1 MVRLSLA
8 LLLLC
13 VCATVSA
20 REVRLQSPNG
30 ETGTCPEVE
39 AQVATAQAPKTHPP
53 HTAAAR
59 GKAAAKPAQ
68 TSQGGG
74 GDASTVRNQG
84 PRWHSFLP
92 GMFR

>member
-1 MVRLSLA
+1 MVRLSLV
-8 LLLLC
+8 LLLM
-13 VCATVSA
+13 CACASVSA

-39 AQVATAQAPKTHPP
+39 AQAPANAAPKT
-53 HTAAAR
+53 AAR
-59 GKAAAKPAQ
+59 APARKPAAKPAAAPS
-68 TSQGGG
+68 TTQGGG
-74 GDASTVRNQG
+74 GDASVRGQG

>member
-13 VCATVSA
+13 ACTSVSA
-20 REVRLQSPNG
+20 RNIGLQSPNG
-30 ETGTCPEVE
+30 ESGSCPEVE
-39 AQVATAQAPKTHPP
+39 TQAAETPAPKTNAG
-53 HTAAAR
+53 HTTAR
-59 GKAAAKPAQ
+59 TKPAAKPAPAA
-68 TSQGGG
+68 QGGG
-74 GDASTVRNQG
+74 GGETAPRSQG

>member
-13 VCATVSA
+13 VCTSVSA
-20 REVRLQSPNG
+20 RNVGLQSPNG
-30 ETGTCPEVE
+30 ESGTCPEVE
-39 AQVATAQAPKTHPP
+39 TQAAETPAPKANAG
-53 HTAAAR
+53 HTTAR
-59 GKAAAKPAQ
+59 GKPAAKPAPAA
-68 TSQGGG
+68 QGGG
-74 GDASTVRNQG
+74 GGDTTTRSPG

>member
-13 VCATVSA
+13 ACASASA

-39 AQVATAQAPKTHPP
+39 AQAPADPAPKT
-53 HTAAAR
+53 AAAHAPAR
-59 GKAAAKPAQ
+59 KPAAKPAAAP
-68 TSQGGG
+68 SQGGG
-74 GDASTVRNQG
+74 GGDATVRSQG

>member
-13 VCATVSA
+13 ACTSVSA
-20 REVRLQSPNG
+20 RNVALQSPNG

-39 AQVATAQAPKTHPP
+39 NQAVETPAPKAKH
-53 HTAAAR
+53 ANAR
-59 GKAAAKPAQ
+59 AKPAAKPAPA
-68 TSQGGG
+68 SQGGG
-74 GDASTVRNQG
+74 GDATTSRGQG

>member
-13 VCATVSA
+13 ACTSVSA
-20 REVRLQSPNG
+20 RNVALQSPNG
-30 ETGTCPEVE
+30 ESGTCPEVE
-39 AQVATAQAPKTHPP
+39 SQAVETPAPKAKH
-53 HTAAAR
+53 ANAR
-59 GKAAAKPAQ
+59 AKPAAKPAPA
-68 TSQGGG
+68 SQGGG
-74 GDASTVRNQG
+74 EATAPRGQG